1 MEELKEFGLT
11 DNEIKIYLALLK
23 LRASSPSEIAKETG
37 LSRSYVYDA
46 LERLLEKQIVS
57 SVLKNNKRNYSPK
70 EPKMLGELIKQKL
83 ESLQK
88 IIPKLEKL
96 QESQKEDIK
105 VELHKG
111 DYVYK
116 TLLNDIV
123 STLGQNDEV
132 LIFGVDDEALMKL
145 DKHYKTNLDIYFSKL
160 ERLNIRERVIA
171 NNKSKMLKGA
181 KTTSYRF
188 LPKQVIGNTAFQ
200 VYENKV
206 GIFLWG
212 SSNYLIL
219 IENKEVADS
228 YRNQFKIL
236 WDKAEK

>member
-23 LRASSPSEIAKETG
+23 FGNLNPSEIAQKTG
-37 LSRSYVYDA
+37 FSRSYVYDA
-46 LERLLEKQIVS
+46 LERLMEKGVVS
-57 SVLKNNKRNYSPK
+57 TSLIKNKKQFMAIDPK
-70 EPKMLGELIKQKL
+70 KLGESLKQKL
-83 ESLQK
+83 EKLQK
-88 IIPKLEKL
+88 IIPQLEQL
-96 QESQKEDIK
+96 RESSKEDIK

-111 DYVYK
+111 TYIYK
-116 TLLNDIV
+116 ILLNDII
-123 STLGQNDEV
+123 STLKKNNEV

-160 ERLNIRERVIA
+160 EKLNIKEKVIA

-200 VYENKV
+200 VYGNKV

-212 SSNYLIL
+212 NPNYLIL
-219 IENKEVADS
+219 IENMEIADS

-236 WDKAEK
+236 WDNAKR